1 VSKLIINT
9 RVTKHRITNSFQH
22 IEEDTEGVAERKRK
36 SLRRLTKS
44 NPQHLPH
51 HHQQNRA
58 GSGSS
63 LSSRCESRT
72 LANAPA
78 DPETIATR
86 NTRAKSKRIDVAKN
100 VNKYDVDTT
109 VYSKSKRIAPRVTI

>member
-1 VSKLIINT
+1 MSKLIINT

-22 IEEDTEGVAERKRK
+22 IEEDTEGVAEREKK
-36 SLRRLTKS
+36 SLRRLTRC

-51 HHQQNRA
+51 HHH
-58 GSGSS
+58 
-63 LSSRCESRT
+63 SRCGSRT
-72 LANAPA
+72 LTNAPA

-100 VNKYDVDTT
+100 VNKHDVDTT